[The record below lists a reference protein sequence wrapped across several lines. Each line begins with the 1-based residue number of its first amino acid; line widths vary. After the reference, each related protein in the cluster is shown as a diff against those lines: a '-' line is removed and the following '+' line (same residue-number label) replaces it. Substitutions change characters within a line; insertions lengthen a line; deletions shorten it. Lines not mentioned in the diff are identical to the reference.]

1 MAAWNSA
8 EATSI
13 TLQMLIFWEITAS
26 HWVAQAIFVS
36 SLYFEGA
43 NINIS
48 DVEQA
53 GNVSLSK
60 LLCFSIQ
67 GKMTF
72 IWCVLWKKPKKKW
85 QSKQQNKTQLK
96 GSGKCRLIGLHW
108 NSALEQRWKG
118 KGSAG
123 RAASQGRVGWKC
135 CCPCQQAENPGK
147 IESYPVKTLP
157 VSSWCLCL
165 TPI

>member
-72 IWCVLWKKPKKKW
+72 IWCVLWKKTKREM
-85 QSKQQNKTQLK
+85 T
-96 GSGKCRLIGLHW
+96 
-108 NSALEQRWKG
+108 E
-118 KGSAG
+118 
-123 RAASQGRVGWKC
+123 
-135 CCPCQQAENPGK
+135 
-147 IESYPVKTLP
+147 
-157 VSSWCLCL
+157 
-165 TPI
+165 